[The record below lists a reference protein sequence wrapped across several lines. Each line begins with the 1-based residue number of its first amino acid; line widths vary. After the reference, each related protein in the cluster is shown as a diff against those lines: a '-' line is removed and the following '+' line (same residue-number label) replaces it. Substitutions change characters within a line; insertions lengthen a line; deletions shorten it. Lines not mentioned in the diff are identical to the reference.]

1 MPPAARSGVLEFSP
15 GCPLAGDWV
24 VYREPPTPSAC
35 GNCVAPPSKN
45 ALKCWS
51 NLQVGFWSIWDGFGN
66 QLGLQNRPKS
76 EPTSINNRIMFWIGF
91 LIAFWLIWNW
101 FLRSWSQ
108 NPPQIHWKIHAKSHQ
123 VCHRFSD
130 RSVIHFNANWVQEHM
145 TLRCCVVGFMFS
157 FFLVHF
163 IIPKPDKIQ
172 PKINQTSIKK
182 WNKRSM
188 QFWIDFGKILGG
200 FWKPWVQVGPRIGKK
215 INYKSID
222 FLIAC
227 SIESWSILN
236 GFWAQLGTKWA
247 FLILLGASFGGVL
260 VALGAKMA
268 PRSPQEGPKDQF
280 WTDFGW
286 FLVDFSNLFHRL
298 LIDCWL
304 IWWIVGSPDC
314 SFVCWFPGDGW
325 LVVWL
330 AA

>member
-1 MPPAARSGVLEFSP
+1 MLL
-15 GCPLAGDWV
+15 C
-24 VYREPPTPSAC
+24 
-35 GNCVAPPSKN
+35 
-45 ALKCWS
+45 CW
-51 NLQVGFWSIWDGFGN
+51 
-66 QLGLQNRPKS
+66 
-76 EPTSINNRIMFWIGF
+76 
-91 LIAFWLIWNW
+91 
-101 FLRSWSQ
+101 
-108 NPPQIHWKIHAKSHQ
+108 IHVFI
-123 VCHRFSD
+123 
-130 RSVIHFNANWVQEHM
+130 
-145 TLRCCVVGFMFS
+145 
-157 FFLVHF
+157 FFVHF
-163 IIPKPDKIQ
+163 LIPKPDKIQ

-200 FWKPWVQVGPRIGKK
+200 FWKPSWVQVGPRIGKK
-215 INYKSID
+215 INFKSID

-236 GFWAQLGTKWA
+236 GFWAQLGTKWG

-280 WTDFGW
+280 WIDFNY
-286 FLVDFSNLFHRL
+286 FLVDFSRFLHRF
-298 LIDCWL
+298 LIDLWLICWL
-304 IWWIVGSPDC
+304 VGSPDC